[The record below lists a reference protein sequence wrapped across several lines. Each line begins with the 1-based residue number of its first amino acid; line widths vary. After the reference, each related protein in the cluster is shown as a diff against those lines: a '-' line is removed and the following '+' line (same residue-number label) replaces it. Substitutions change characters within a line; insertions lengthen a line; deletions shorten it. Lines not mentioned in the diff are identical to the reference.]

1 MTELNISRHESV
13 FNPSKYPYPIN
24 IVGVGATGSHVFANL
39 VALGCTNI
47 HVWDFDT
54 VEAHNLA
61 NQIYL
66 AEDIGSLK
74 VDACRAYYERKI
86 GSPAPDTMTFNCQ
99 RVGADNPD
107 QMTGVLF
114 LLTDTIESRM
124 EIYNHCVYAPGI
136 RTTPNAPKTFLV
148 VETRM
153 ASTHGAVNVINPYN
167 PEQVSKWFREMNS
180 IDESDPDTVE
190 LSPCGTTLS
199 VGTTASTIAN
209 YATWQM
215 VNFFIDPHAVS
226 KHISLFLKPT
236 LTIAEAA

>member
-47 HVWDFDT
+47 HVWDFDH
-54 VEAHNLA
+54 VESHNLA

-66 AEDIGSLK
+66 AEDIGTPK
-74 VDACRAYYERKI
+74 VEACRAYYERKI
-86 GSPAPDTMTFNCQ
+86 GSPPPPSMTFNNH
-99 RVGADNPD
+99 RVGANNPD
-107 QMTGVLF
+107 AMTGVLF
-114 LLTDTIESRM
+114 LLTDSMESRL
-124 EIYNHCVYAPGI
+124 EIHDHCVYTDLD
-136 RTTPNAPKTFLV
+136 TTLPKTFLII
-148 VETRM
+148 ETRM
-153 ASTHGAVNVINPYN
+153 ASTHGAVNVINPYD
-167 PEQVSKWFREMNS
+167 PSQLLHWIKGMEA
-180 IDESDPDTVE
+180 IDDNDPDTVE

-199 VGTTASTIAN
+199 VGATASTIAN

-215 VNFFIDPHAVS
+215 VNFFIDPLAVS
-226 KHISLFLKPT
+226 KSIEIFLKPT